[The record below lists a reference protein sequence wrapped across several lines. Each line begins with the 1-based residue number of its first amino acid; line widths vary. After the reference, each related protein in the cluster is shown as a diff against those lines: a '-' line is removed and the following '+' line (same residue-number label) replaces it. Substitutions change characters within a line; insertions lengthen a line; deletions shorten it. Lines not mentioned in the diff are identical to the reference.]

1 MDESDLL
8 EAEVELL
15 DDVVNLAD
23 DDIEEITLPSL
34 TYEVINGRIIGKI
47 DGSLAMRQAI
57 EKILLT
63 DRFVWE
69 IYSNQYGNDLSEL
82 IGKELPY
89 VKAELGRMIDE
100 ALKGDDR
107 VDDVAINDIQQ
118 TERDT
123 LLANVTVSTM
133 YGNITVN
140 SEVIV

>member
-63 DRFVWE
+63 DGFVWE
-69 IYSNQYGNDLSEL
+69 IYSDQYGNDLSEL

-89 VKAELGRMIDE
+89 VKAELGRMIEE

>member
-69 IYSNQYGNDLSEL
+69 IYSDQYGNDLSEL

-89 VKAELGRMIDE
+89 VKAELGRMIEE